1 LSVSVTILIIAALF
15 LTFRKH
21 KLNQSHYEKS
31 KSKASERHQAE
42 NGKSD
47 YSTATTKAKVVMRN
61 IVLLGILALM
71 FCLTEVT
78 LTYYLPDA
86 KTDFDVWL
94 KYFMAKDACYDTMF
108 FLFSLVVFW
117 NAQGLAKAV
126 ACFLVIVTGGSF
138 IDKVI
143 FDLNQYLLSD
153 VVLILMGLF
162 LSIYFYL
169 TRWKTYK
176 TSKHGV

>member
-1 LSVSVTILIIAALF
+1 MSVPITILILTGFF

-21 KLNQSHYEKS
+21 ELNQSHYAKD
-31 KSKASERHQAE
+31 KSKAPKGHKTEDS
-42 NGKSD
+42 KSD
-47 YSTATTKAKVVMRN
+47 YSTSKTKGKVVMRN
-61 IVLLGILALM
+61 IVSLGIIALM

-117 NAQGLAKAV
+117 NTQCLAKAV

-153 VVLILMGLF
+153 VVLISLAII
-162 LSIYFYL
+162 LSIYLYQKQ
-169 TRWKTYK
+169 WKNYK
-176 TSKHGV
+176 ISKHG

>member
-1 LSVSVTILIIAALF
+1 MSFALLILIIAALF
-15 LTFRKH
+15 LTFRTH
-21 KLNQSHYEKS
+21 KNNQSHYAKNS
-31 KSKASERHQAE
+31 KTSEGNKTK
-42 NGKSD
+42 NGQSH
-47 YSTATTKAKVVMRN
+47 YSTAKTKALGVMRN
-61 IVLLGILALM
+61 IVLLGVLALM

-78 LTYYLPDA
+78 LIYFLPLA
-86 KTDFDVWL
+86 ETDYDVWL